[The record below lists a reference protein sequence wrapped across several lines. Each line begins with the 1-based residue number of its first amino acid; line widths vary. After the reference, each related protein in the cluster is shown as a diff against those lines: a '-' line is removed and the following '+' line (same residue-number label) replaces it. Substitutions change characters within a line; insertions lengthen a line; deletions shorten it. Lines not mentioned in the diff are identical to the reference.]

1 MYNNNKATYNENYCV
16 NCNMNG
22 HLYFNC
28 KKPLLSNGIIAVK
41 LASKNET
48 NESNETNKT
57 NETNENMFLM
67 VKRKHTFGFIDFVR
81 GKYSVNNKSH
91 LLGMIDEMTLN
102 EKHKILNLD
111 FVDLWNYLWGNTSN
125 KEIIEKEPALKTK
138 ASNFDNEKKHSE
150 NKLKTL
156 KEGVYLE
163 NDNYNLKQLVE
174 LSSTSWEAPEWEF
187 PKGRK
192 NINENDIECAFR
204 EFVEETGYT
213 YNDLILFRNLVPY
226 EEIFIGSNYESYK
239 NKYFVCSFVSDI
251 NSNEIPE
258 PNKFDKYEISD
269 VKWFSY
275 SDCLKYIR
283 PYNHEKKHILTNINE
298 TLEKYELFMKK

>member
-1 MYNNNKATYNENYCV
+1 MYKKQYTKSGTYNDNYCI

-22 HLYFNC
+22 HVYYNC

-41 LASKNET
+41 ISEKDNE
-48 NESNETNKT
+48 EHI
-57 NETNENMFLM
+57 FLM

-91 LLGMIDEMTLN
+91 LLGMINEMTLG
-102 EKHKILNLD
+102 EKDKVMNLD
-111 FVDLWNYLWGNTSN
+111 FVSLWNYLWGNMKENEIN
-125 KEIIEKEPALKTK
+125 KDHATK
-138 ASNFDNEKKHSE
+138 ISNFDNEKKHAE

-163 NDNYNLKQLVE
+163 NDTYNLKQLIE
-174 LSSTSWEAPEWEF
+174 MSDTNWSDPEWEF

-192 NINENDIECAFR
+192 NIGENDIECAFR

-213 YNDLILFRNLVPY
+213 YNDLVLLRNLVPF

-239 NKYFVCSFVSDI
+239 NKYFVCSFVSNNMESNTGIVLSPDETANISI
-251 NSNEIPE
+251 NM
-258 PNKFDKYEISD
+258 FDKYEISE

-275 SDCLKYIR
+275 SECLKHIR
-283 PYNHEKKHILTNINE
+283 IYNHEKKRLLSNVNN
-298 TLEKYELFMKK
+298 TLNKYELLS

>member
-1 MYNNNKATYNENYCV
+1 MYKKMNNKTGLYNDNYCS
-16 NCNMNG
+16 NCNITG
-22 HLYFNC
+22 HMYYNC

-41 LASKNET
+41 ISEKDNE
-48 NESNETNKT
+48 EH
-57 NETNENMFLM
+57 MFLM

-91 LLGMIDEMTLN
+91 LLGMINEMTLD
-102 EKHKILNLD
+102 EKDKVMNLD
-111 FVDLWNYLWGNTSN
+111 FVSLRNYLWGNSKEDNQINENKTS
-125 KEIIEKEPALKTK
+125 KVL
-138 ASNFDNEKKHSE
+138 NFDNEKKHAE

-163 NDNYNLKQLVE
+163 NDNYNLKQLIE
-174 LSSTSWEAPEWEF
+174 SSTTTWSDPEWEF

-192 NINENDIECAFR
+192 NMGENDIECAFR

-213 YNDLILFRNLVPY
+213 YNNLVLIRNLVPY

-239 NKYFVCSFVSDI
+239 NKYFVCLFDSNNAKSTKNMVLSPNETANKPI
-251 NSNEIPE
+251 NT
-258 PNKFDKYEISD
+258 FDKYEISE

-275 SDCLKYIR
+275 SECLKHIR
-283 PYNHEKKHILTNINE
+283 IYNHEKKRLLSNINN
-298 TLEKYELFMKK
+298 TLNKYELLS

>member
-1 MYNNNKATYNENYCV
+1 MNKTGYSENYCT
-16 NCNMNG
+16 NCNMTG
-22 HLYFNC
+22 HMYYNC

-41 LASKNET
+41 INRP
-48 NESNETNKT
+48 
-57 NETNENMFLM
+57 NENQYLM

-91 LLGMIDEMTLN
+91 LLGMINEMTLD
-102 EKHKILNLD
+102 EKNKIMNLE
-111 FVDLWNYLWGNTSN
+111 FFDLWNYLWGNLKENDVN
-125 KEIIEKEPALKTK
+125 KNELITNRNL
-138 ASNFDNEKKHSE
+138 SFDNEKKHAD

-163 NDNYNLKQLVE
+163 NDNYNLKELIE
-174 LSSTSWEAPEWEF
+174 LSSTAWSEPEWEF

-192 NINENDIECAFR
+192 NIGENDIECAFR

-213 YNDLILFRNLVPY
+213 NNDLMLVRNLVPY

-239 NKYFVCSFVSDI
+239 NKYFVCAFISNNIKSNTDI
-251 NSNEIPE
+251 ILSLNESTNTPI
-258 PNKFDKYEISD
+258 NKFDKYEISQ

-275 SDCLKYIR
+275 SECLEHIR
-283 PYNHEKKHILTNINE
+283 DYNFEKKRLLSNVNN
-298 TLEKYELFMKK
+298 TLNKYELLC

>member
-1 MYNNNKATYNENYCV
+1 MYKKQYTKSGTYNDNYCI

-22 HLYFNC
+22 HVYYNC

-41 LASKNET
+41 ISEKDNE
-48 NESNETNKT
+48 EHI
-57 NETNENMFLM
+57 FLM
-67 VKRKHTFGFIDFVR
+67 VRRKHTFGFIDFVR

-91 LLGMIDEMTLN
+91 LLGMINEMTLG
-102 EKHKILNLD
+102 EKDKVMNLD
-111 FVDLWNYLWGNTSN
+111 FVSLWNYLWGNMKENEIN
-125 KEIIEKEPALKTK
+125 KDHATK
-138 ASNFDNEKKHSE
+138 ISNFDNEKKHAE

-163 NDNYNLKQLVE
+163 NDTYNLKQLIE
-174 LSSTSWEAPEWEF
+174 MSDTNWSDPEWEF

-192 NINENDIECAFR
+192 NIGENDIECAFR

-213 YNDLILFRNLVPY
+213 YNDLVLLRNLVPF

-239 NKYFVCSFVSDI
+239 NKYFVCSFVSNNMESNTGIVLSPDETANISI
-251 NSNEIPE
+251 NM
-258 PNKFDKYEISD
+258 FDKYEISE

-275 SDCLKYIR
+275 SECLKHIR
-283 PYNHEKKHILTNINE
+283 IYNHEKKRLLSNVNN
-298 TLEKYELFMKK
+298 TLNKYELLS